1 MLMHFS
7 GLQLQGGLQL
17 LYRKATDVLTFPDGC
32 WQPLTEHS
40 KTFLFLRDLP
50 GDFGWGSSQRTPWQ
64 ANWAFL
70 RTALLCKALLLTLP
84 FTFLSFTQAQA
95 CILVWWLSKSL
106 SSHFLSQ
113 PFRLINLLIVLS
125 HLSVCFEDDPD

>member
-1 MLMHFS
+1 MFCGHVDALLWS
-7 GLQLQGGLQL
+7 PAAGQAAVALQESHW
-17 LYRKATDVLTFPDGC
+17 YAHIPWWC

-70 RTALLCKALLLTLP
+70 RTALLCKALLLTHP
-84 FTFLSFTQAQA
+84 FIFLSFTQAQA

-106 SSHFLSQ
+106 SSRFLSQ
-113 PFRLINLLIVLS
+113 PFRLINLY
-125 HLSVCFEDDPD
+125 CFIPL